1 MVVQNSKGVKM
12 QENKETTEP
21 KYKKTVEGLDQL
33 SLGISI
39 AVAILIG
46 VGIGFGLKALFGQ
59 PWLLWVGVFWGVG
72 AAVSNVYKAYKKQKH
87 ELDELAKD
95 PRYSRMNQGDNN

>member
-1 MVVQNSKGVKM
+1 M
-12 QENKETTEP
+12 ENNEP
-21 KYKKTVEGLDQL
+21 KHKKKIEGLDQL

-39 AVAILIG
+39 GVAILIG

-59 PWLLWVGVFWGVG
+59 PWLLWLGVFWGVG
-72 AAVSNVYKAYKKQKH
+72 AAVNNVYKAYKKQKA

-95 PRYSRMNQGDNN
+95 PRYQRSGKE

>member
-1 MVVQNSKGVKM
+1 M
-12 QENKETTEP
+12 QGENKEP

-39 AVAILIG
+39 GVAILMG
-46 VGIGFGLKALFGQ
+46 VGIGFGLKSLFNQ
-59 PWLLWVGVFWGVG
+59 TWLLWLGVFWGVG
-72 AAVSNVYKAYKKQKH
+72 AAVNNIYKAYKKQKR

-95 PRYSRMNQGDNN
+95 PRYSGINKRDDN

>member
-1 MVVQNSKGVKM
+1 M
-12 QENKETTEP
+12 QENKDTTEP

-46 VGIGFGLKALFGQ
+46 VGIGFGLKALFHQ
-59 PWLLWVGVFWGVG
+59 VWLLWLGVFWGVG
-72 AAVSNVYKAYKKQKH
+72 AAVTNVYRAYKKQKK
-87 ELDELAKD
+87 ELDALADD
-95 PRYSRMNQGDNN
+95 PRYKMANQKDDDDD